1 MRRCMVQACQ
11 SLIVGG
17 EGWTDGGFVTRQ
29 SAAHLLHAQW
39 LPDRVSLG
47 AAQAHAILGIGP
59 DWFDIFGDDKKSDL
73 HHPRPDAE
81 VMHRHLERRHLE
93 PRQGWRPPRRRQPR
107 SAAFQR
113 TGMPVSSPPPR
124 TSAFPK
130 ASVGA
135 VAVRL
140 SRGNSTVRTGDL
152 PSVSSAPVT
161 RSIVIR
167 GVPRSDDSAAAV
179 PAFVSPALPQAPAI
193 VAPLAAPPPV
203 APEPAG
209 RPAPAAPPAPSP
221 SAPPAKDPLAPSDSG
236 AARIPDSYRV
246 GYAEYLRS
254 ATTGDLLMAA
264 LPGVAGIAGFTLVGA
279 YAGFR
284 QAKALQRALLAPVPS
299 ASCSE
304 RVV

>member
-1 MRRCMVQACQ
+1 MVA
-11 SLIVGG
+11 GP
-17 EGWTDGGFVTRQ
+17 GFV
-29 SAAHLLHAQW
+29 
-39 LPDRVSLG
+39 G

-81 VMHRHLERRHLE
+81 V
-93 PRQGWRPPRRRQPR
+93 
-107 SAAFQR
+107 SAQASR
-113 TGMPVSSPPPR
+113 TTASR
-124 TSAFPK
+124 TTAGIAAAEAPTATVGSLPENGNAREFAAAENVGIPE
-130 ASVGA
+130 SVG
-135 VAVRL
+135 RGRGGGL

-167 GVPRSDDSAAAV
+167 GVPRSDNSAAAV

-284 QAKALQRALLAPVPS
+284 QAKALQRALLAPVPT
-299 ASCSE
+299 
-304 RVV
+304 RILL